1 MQINKFRFAVAI
13 LILAVAI
20 FGLVHYQGKITANAI
35 KIQEEQKFYEDWLP
49 ENCKCLEKNLTKCSG
64 GFELVGTLCK
74 NNELKTFTN
83 VLKACSKYDCSGII
97 YNFNDETKKWEK
109 NE

>member
-35 KIQEEQKFYEDWLP
+35 KIKP
-49 ENCKCLEKNLTKCSG
+49 E
-64 GFELVGTLCK
+64 
-74 NNELKTFTN
+74 TN
-83 VLKACSKYDCSGII
+83 MPRRDKR
-97 YNFNDETKKWEK
+97 
-109 NE
+109 